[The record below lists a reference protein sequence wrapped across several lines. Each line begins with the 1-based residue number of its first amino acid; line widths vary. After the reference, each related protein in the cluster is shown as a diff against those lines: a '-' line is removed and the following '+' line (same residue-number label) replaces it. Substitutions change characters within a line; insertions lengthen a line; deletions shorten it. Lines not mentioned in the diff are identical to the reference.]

1 MNRKT
6 DYKTIMEII
15 ATTISIILMKIGN
28 GYLGTILFL
37 LTVLYDIIIIVK
49 NYLNKWQND

>member
-6 DYKTIMEII
+6 DYKTIVEII

-28 GYLGTILFL
+28 GYLGIILFL

-49 NYLNKWQND
+49 NYYDKWQND

>member
-28 GYLGTILFL
+28 GYLGTMLFL

>member
-28 GYLGTILFL
+28 GYLGIILFL

-49 NYLNKWQND
+49 NYYDKWQND

>member
-15 ATTISIILMKIGN
+15 ATAISIILMKIGN